1 MNKRIPAAVAGILV
15 LGAALGL
22 GAGTASA
29 AGTAGALDGTFG
41 HGGIVSTDVGSPSAA
56 AGRGCRGAAA
66 PDVRRRAVMFWFRRD
81 GGHSQVFEQ
90 SMTSARV

>member
-41 HGGIVSTDVGSPSAA
+41 HGGP
-56 AGRGCRGAAA
+56 
-66 PDVRRRAVMFWFRRD
+66 
-81 GGHSQVFEQ
+81 
-90 SMTSARV
+90 

>member
-1 MNKRIPAAVAGILV
+1 M

-29 AGTAGALDGTFG
+29 SGTAGALDLTFG

-56 AGRGCRGAAA
+56 ALQSNGDIVVAEGTGGPGSGLVRYLPDGARDTSFGEGGFAA
-66 PDVRRRAVMFWFRRD
+66 MPA
-81 GGHSQVFEQ
+81 HLPL
-90 SMTSARV
+90 